1 MGLEGLGQGQRARV
15 RVIEFVGASWGWG
28 WCWCWGWVRNTTRVS
43 PHAVDES
50 GPCRQID
57 VASITWSVIDGAGY
71 DVVVTDADLLNLQHR
86 KVPL

>member
-1 MGLEGLGQGQRARV
+1 MGQGQRARV

-57 VASITWSVIDGAGY
+57 VASITWSVIDGASM
-71 DVVVTDADLLNLQHR
+71 TWLLQMPAADLLNLQHK